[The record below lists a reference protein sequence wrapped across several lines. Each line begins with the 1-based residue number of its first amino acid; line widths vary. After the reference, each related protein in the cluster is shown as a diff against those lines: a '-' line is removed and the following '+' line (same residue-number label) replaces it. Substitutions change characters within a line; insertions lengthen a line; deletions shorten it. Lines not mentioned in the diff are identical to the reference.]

1 MTQDLAGQDA
11 LASLLTGGGI
21 RAVYQP
27 IVELATGAVVGY
39 EALARGPQGSA
50 LERPDLLFAAAA
62 EAGRTAELDWRCRT
76 AALAGA
82 DAAGLE
88 SPYTLFVNVEP
99 AALGG
104 DAPADFAAL
113 AARLAGRLSVVVEF
127 TERAL
132 TAHPAR
138 LLAAAETVR
147 ALGWR
152 IALDDIGA
160 ERASL
165 ALMPF
170 LAPDVLKLDLSL
182 VQQRTTI
189 EIAEVVS
196 AVNAQ
201 AERTGAVVLAEGIE
215 TPEHARLA
223 ASMGARLGQGWL
235 FGRPGALPAPLPHL
249 DSDSSAVGLL
259 RSASRLRTE
268 TPYDLVA
275 RSRTVQR
282 STKPLLIAMS
292 KHLERQALVLGGPA
306 VVAATFQ
313 HVKHFTPD
321 TLRRYTMLAESA
333 ELVVALGEGM
343 PSTPAPGVLGAA
355 FDPTDPIVDEWSI
368 VVVGP
373 HFAGAVLAKDLGDG
387 GPDSERRFDYV
398 VTYDRDLVL
407 AAATALLRRVV
418 PAVG

>member
-1 MTQDLAGQDA
+1 MTQDQTDPNGLER
-11 LASLLTGGGI
+11 LLGGDGGI

-27 IVELATGAVVGY
+27 IVELATGSVVGY
-39 EALARGPQGSA
+39 EALARGPEGTD
-50 LERPDLLFAAAA
+50 LERPDRLFAAASA
-62 EAGRTAELDWRCRT
+62 AGRLVELDWACRT

-82 DAAGLE
+82 EAGGLS
-88 SPYTLFVNVEP
+88 SPYALFVNVEP

-104 DAPADFAAL
+104 TPPDAFAAL
-113 AARLAGRLSVVVEF
+113 ADRLAGRLPVVVEF

-138 LLAAAETVR
+138 LLAAAEAVR
-147 ALGWR
+147 DLGWR
-152 IALDDIGA
+152 IAVDDIGA

-170 LAPDVLKLDLSL
+170 LAPDVLKLDLRL

-189 EIAEVVS
+189 EVAEVVS

-223 ASMGARLGQGWL
+223 TSMGARLGQGWL
-235 FGRPGALPAPLPHL
+235 FGRPGPLPTRLPAV
-249 DSDSSAVGLL
+249 SDSEQAVALL
-259 RSASRLRTE
+259 GSASWVRTE
-268 TPYDLVA
+268 TPYEVVA
-275 RSRTVQR
+275 SSRAVQR
-282 STKPLLIAMS
+282 ATKPLLVAMS
-292 KHLERQALVLGGPA
+292 KHLERQALALGGPA
-306 VVAATFQ
+306 VIAATFQ
-313 HVKHFTPD
+313 HVRHFTPS
-321 TLRRYTMLAESA
+321 TARRYTRLAESA

-343 PSTPAPGVLGAA
+343 PDAPAPRVLGAPL
-355 FDPTDPIVDEWSI
+355 DPKDPIGAEWSL

-373 HFAGAVLAKDLGDG
+373 HFAGAVLAQDLGDSG
-387 GPDSERRFDYV
+387 EDSAREFDYV

-407 AAATALLRRVV
+407 AAATALLRRVA
-418 PAVG
+418 PTS